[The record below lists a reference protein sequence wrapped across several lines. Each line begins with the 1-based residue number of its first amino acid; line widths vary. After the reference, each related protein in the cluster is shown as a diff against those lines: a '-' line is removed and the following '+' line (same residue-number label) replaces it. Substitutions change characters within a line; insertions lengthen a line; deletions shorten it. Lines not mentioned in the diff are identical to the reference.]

1 MNAIAL
7 KNLYGDQLTEAP
19 KVKRERKTSG
29 YANHLGW
36 VFMTNHLHHKPKAAR
51 TYKTLFAIG
60 NDYTYFTPNTF
71 FQKQS
76 REVASLRWINAFSV
90 DIDVKHTSG
99 TTLNVTELLDSID
112 SVGLPEPALIVR
124 TPSGGVHVHWYLDK
138 PKRAFKRV
146 CEHYKR
152 ITGLIIEELSEIGAD
167 GQANGPE
174 RFFRTPTEENTIY
187 QSQNRVSFDD
197 LCDWFSIEQERRNEE
212 RKELR
217 ASLVNPGQALL
228 HHPAVKKLLAGVCE
242 GQRDNT
248 CYTLAL
254 AFKAAGYDAEQTEKR
269 LHDWNKKND
278 PPLTKIEIKRKVKSA
293 FKPSAPAGP
302 AAKYI
307 SMLSGMKFSY
317 QVWEEAKPRHERKYS
332 HLEEWAEDV
341 LAHIRFRGGKISGSQ
356 RSLAEEI
363 TSSADRSKKIAYSTF
378 KRVLKHLIDAH
389 KIAVETTGKGR
400 GAVTYIRVL
409 KDVKSLRKESG
420 ASQKPKKAANN
431 RNGLNSNTI
440 LDQVV
445 GGSALPVPPGLAVSL
460 TISPTPA
467 ANPTISP
474 GGSAPVPCNVP
485 DRFISALFNRGFTDG
500 RFIFAAWGRVQL
512 AFKAFNIPFSL
523 ISTSPDF
530 LNLAIEAVYSVVGE
544 KGAPV
549 LGYFAGQDA
558 FMKYLYG
565 TVKGML
571 TDYREQQ
578 LQDFIRS
585 VEEMPDLK
593 LYCLRQVYFDRLED
607 NDCVDHELAKAF
619 LDEIESEISARERR
633 KARRK
638 SREKL
643 SWETTISDHLLGYFK
658 TIF

>member
-1 MNAIAL
+1 ML
-7 KNLYGDQLTEAP
+7 WPSK
-19 KVKRERKTSG
+19 
-29 YANHLGW
+29 
-36 VFMTNHLHHKPKAAR
+36 
-51 TYKTLFAIG
+51 
-60 NDYTYFTPNTF
+60 
-71 FQKQS
+71 
-76 REVASLRWINAFSV
+76 
-90 DIDVKHTSG
+90 
-99 TTLNVTELLDSID
+99 
-112 SVGLPEPALIVR
+112 LP
-124 TPSGGVHVHWYLDK
+124 
-138 PKRAFKRV
+138 
-146 CEHYKR
+146 
-152 ITGLIIEELSEIGAD
+152 
-167 GQANGPE
+167 
-174 RFFRTPTEENTIY
+174 
-187 QSQNRVSFDD
+187 
-197 LCDWFSIEQERRNEE
+197 
-212 RKELR
+212 
-217 ASLVNPGQALL
+217 
-228 HHPAVKKLLAGVCE
+228 
-242 GQRDNT
+242 
-248 CYTLAL
+248 
-254 AFKAAGYDAEQTEKR
+254 GYDAEQTEKR

-474 GGSAPVPCNVP
+474 GGSAPVPGNVP

-523 ISTSPDF
+523 ISASPDF
-530 LNLAIEAVYSVVGE
+530 LTLAIEAVYSVVGE

-593 LYCLRQVYFDRLED
+593 LYCLRQVYFDRLEE

-633 KARRK
+633 KARKK